1 MRVAFFLIVA
11 QGSFQDCPIK
21 QGSSTNDSIFSATVA
36 DNLLALLALMA
47 VMSGLLV
54 CGNLI
59 RMIKMRVEQRRRRK
73 GGRK

>member
-36 DNLLALLALMA
+36 DNLLALMA